1 MCQPGRLDETLKP
14 KDTTMCNKNNSHF
27 GRKQLGTAGGAY
39 TCHNCGKRTRETG
52 HEESNL
58 ELCAFCL
65 WQTYAINAVGDYVS
79 NNELR
84 NAMRDEASNAKTV
97 QECQAIYNR
106 ARAFDI

>member
-1 MCQPGRLDETLKP
+1 
-14 KDTTMCNKNNSHF
+14 MCNSNNNRFRSTIN
-27 GRKQLGTAGGAY
+27 GSTY
-39 TCHNCGKRTRETG
+39 ICHNCGKRTRETG

-65 WQTYAINAVGDYVS
+65 WQTYAMNAVSDYVS

-84 NAMRDEASNAKTV
+84 IAMRDEASNAKTV

-106 ARAFDI
+106 ARALDAA